1 MAIVPWILSND
12 RTMSQMPLL
21 WALLV
26 LSILVFGSSNDPTE
40 ALLTA
45 ADVASADA
53 LEEVIHVSR

>member
-1 MAIVPWILSND
+1 
-12 RTMSQMPLL
+12 MSQMQLL

-26 LSILVFGSSNDPTE
+26 LSILVFGSSSDPTE